1 MKRYTQYI
9 LYLVAIIFAA
19 CSSSPDGIEKPQE
32 PAAISFGADIDQTRS
47 TLIHNV
53 GELAATT
60 KPFRVFAAHTATDV
74 TTPGID
80 VTDVVLTDVFTNVDV
95 KYDGRLT
102 GWNYDGEPKMWESSG
117 YYIFRGYWPST
128 TKLASATTSTKS
140 LVLEY
145 SVKSDDDDLMVGYY
159 ACRTRNPD
167 SYDNVQY
174 VGFRFYHVLSGV
186 RIALKIGSNAK
197 AKYRVK
203 RAYFTSLIYTNSLAY
218 TQTVNGP
225 VDFSYW
231 NAGAGVR
238 SENDEFGVDRIR
250 EWNAVDASDGVVP
263 PTIDDANPQ
272 YLYLPWQLMIP
283 QSLLVSATT
292 PKPAVVI
299 EIETTLNGIIHSSE
313 KSLTL
318 PTPTGLDTWLP
329 GKLYTY
335 TIALQPNDFNIT
347 VQCVDWDVVDGVT
360 PDLEF

>member
-9 LYLVAIIFAA
+9 LLLAAIIFAA
-19 CSSSPDGIEKPQE
+19 CSSSPDGVEPQE
-32 PAAISFGADIDQTRS
+32 PASINFGADINQTRS
-47 TLIHNV
+47 TLIHSV

-74 TTPGID
+74 TAPGIG
-80 VTDVVLTDVFTNVDV
+80 VTGVELTDVFTNVDV

-128 TKLASATTSTKS
+128 TKLASATATTKS

-145 SVKSDDDDLMVGYY
+145 SVKSNNDDLMVGYY
-159 ACRTRNPD
+159 ACKTRNPD
-167 SYDNVQY
+167 SYNNVQY
-174 VGFRFYHVLSGV
+174 VGFRFYHALAGV
-186 RIALKIGSNAK
+186 RVAVKIGSNAQ
-197 AKYRVK
+197 ASYQVK
-203 RAYFTSLIYTNSLAY
+203 NVYFTSLIYNNSLAY

-225 VDFSYW
+225 VNISSWGD
-231 NAGAGVR
+231 AGVR

-250 EWNAVDASDGVVP
+250 EWKANDEGVDGHVP
-263 PTIDDANPQ
+263 PTIDDENPQ
-272 YLYLPWQLMIP
+272 YLHLPWQLMIP
-283 QSLLVSATT
+283 QSLLVSGTT

-299 EIETTLNGIIHSSE
+299 EIETVLHGIKHTSI
-313 KSLTL
+313 KSLDL
-318 PTPTGLDTWLP
+318 PTPAGLESWLP

-335 TIALQPNDFNIT
+335 TISLQPNNFNIT
-347 VQCVDWDVVDGVT
+347 VQSVDWDVVDGVA